1 VDGGK
6 PAEALR
12 GKAFGRRH
20 SAWSLE
26 VNKMDKA
33 INKITKYLPAFD
45 SQYLQKQ
52 FLVMNQLS
60 GAQRI
65 FKRIS
70 STADKEE
77 IKDYIIEVWY
87 SLVFIALAFHVEIEP
102 LGKQGPDLKVS
113 RDGNH
118 AFVEIMRFRK
128 IYPGPPEFNLSDG
141 RETLSDYGN
150 IKRDVE
156 KAFGKI
162 LNKFSQVG
170 NGNSIIAIWNDD
182 GDMDDIHVKTAVM
195 KLVEDANKKIILL
208 PEGLFAVIYGSE
220 WVHIGDKKQLYCF
233 PLKRSQHSYQA
244 TWQKEL
250 ESMTIRE
257 FINKA
262 LNKLQEDF

>member
-1 VDGGK
+1 MLQGK
-6 PAEALR
+6 PVVDLVPDLQCII
-12 GKAFGRRH
+12 
-20 SAWSLE
+20 S
-26 VNKMDKA
+26 NKMDKA
-33 INKITKYLPAFD
+33 INKIIQYLPAFD

-52 FLVMNQLS
+52 FLVINQFP

-77 IKDYIIEVWY
+77 IKDYIIEVWH
-87 SLVFIALAFHVEIEP
+87 SLAFIALAFHVEIEP
-102 LGKQGPDLKVS
+102 LGKRGPDLKVS
-113 RDGNH
+113 RNGNH

-141 RETLSDYGN
+141 QKTLSNYGN

-170 NGNSIIAIWNDD
+170 NENSIIAIWNDD
-182 GDMDDIHVKTAVM
+182 EDMHEIHVKTAVM
-195 KLVEDANKKIILL
+195 KLVEDANEKKLLL
-208 PEGLFAVIYGSE
+208 PEGLFTVLYASK
-220 WVHIGDKKQLYCF
+220 WVHVDDKKQLYCF
-233 PLKRSQHSYQA
+233 PLKRSQHPYQA

-250 ESMTIRE
+250 ESMTIKE
-257 FINKA
+257 FINTA
-262 LNKLQEDF
+262 LSKF